1 MNITEMRTLLRR
13 DLRDTDPAGYRW
25 ADEELDRHLLR
36 AARELSGY
44 LPLAQTAELTTSA
57 GSREVDIASLTD
69 RVCIEAVEYPAGLSP
84 ASLPGFQVR
93 GDTLLLMDG
102 EVPDGSICR
111 VYWGKLH
118 ALDTSG
124 STIPSR
130 LSDLVIAGAAGYAAA
145 AQGAGAINRVN
156 TGGIQTPRDWAE
168 WGEKR
173 LAFFYRELRR
183 LGGKNRVRVR
193 RLYLEAGRTEDTE

>member
-145 AQGAGAINRVN
+145 AQGAGAINCGGFIILFRDGLQTCQQDDHNIAHAFPGVN
-156 TGGIQTPRDWAE
+156 SNHRKQRDFGVNQPFQRQE
-168 WGEKR
+168 I
-173 LAFFYRELRR
+173 
-183 LGGKNRVRVR
+183 
-193 RLYLEAGRTEDTE
+193 